1 MRYFLTKIENVGK
14 IWIVPAICLMVVAL
28 LDSCCKHHSS
38 DDDTPIVM
46 NVSQT
51 GTKAMIDNPDNQ
63 VRIKQM
69 MRDSYDANGL
79 RTGGFGVHGFKT
91 VNQTA
96 SKLFDNMRVYPNISL
111 NVNSKPDLAAFP
123 DNTGWTYQPT
133 RYWDRN
139 PAASYQFLAY
149 WPYLPSEPDANDA
162 TKPYATSPTKQE
174 LTANYDN
181 KELTLHNIP
190 NWQTVS
196 IGNNLQD
203 DVCDYMTAN
212 RRGIYASDFS
222 TGIVSFSF
230 NHLLS
235 QLIIKAYYIGI
246 DKTSSGGVI
255 VKGFTMHKS
264 GADDQV
270 LGAGTT
276 DFKQRYDDAKAR
288 QVTIADDGQGV
299 NIADMVDEYKFFDY
313 STGISIPYDN
323 ELDDTPAAPV
333 VIGSWLFIPHK
344 WQDLVLTVTR
354 KVGADNDSESGPAQI
369 TLGSDRDQ
377 YKTLAG
383 KTYTVTLMFDT
394 SSGGLVVASIDVQNW
409 TEQKAIREVYNW

>member
-1 MRYFLTKIENVGK
+1 MRIIFTKIK
-14 IWIVPAICLMVVAL
+14 ILSNIWAAAVITVMMAAPLN
-28 LDSCCKHHSS
+28 SCCKHH
-38 DDDTPIVM
+38 DDDPAISM
-46 NVSQT
+46 SVSQT
-51 GTKAMIDNPDNQ
+51 GTKAMIDNQDNA

-69 MRDSYDANGL
+69 MRDSYNANGQ

-96 SKLFDNMRVYPNISL
+96 TKLFDNMRVYPNISL

-149 WPYLPSEPDANDA
+149 WPYMPSEPDANDA

-212 RRGIYASDFS
+212 RRGKYASDFS

-313 STGISIPYDN
+313 STGINIPYDN
-323 ELDDTPAAPV
+323 ELDDTPAEPV

-344 WQDLVLTVTR
+344 WQNLVLTVTR

>member
-1 MRYFLTKIENVGK
+1 MRIFLTKIETLRNIRIAAV
-14 IWIVPAICLMVVAL
+14 ITIMAVAG

-38 DDDTPIVM
+38 DDEIPIVM
-46 NVSQT
+46 SVSQS
-51 GTKAMIDNPDNQ
+51 GSKAMIDNSDNAT
-63 VRIKQM
+63 RIKQM
-69 MRDSYDANGL
+69 MRDSYNASGQ

-91 VNQTA
+91 VNQSAT
-96 SKLFDNMRVYPNISL
+96 KTFDNIRVYPDISL

-139 PAASYQFLAY
+139 SAVSYQFLAY
-149 WPYLPSEPDANDA
+149 WPYLPGEADANDA
-162 TKPYATSPTKQE
+162 TKPYATSATNQE
-174 LTANYDN
+174 LASNYDN

-190 NWQTVS
+190 NWQTAS
-196 IGNNLQD
+196 IGDVVQD
-203 DVCDYMTAN
+203 NASDYMTAN
-212 RRGIYASDFS
+212 RRGAYASDFS
-222 TGIVSFSF
+222 TGTVSFSF

-255 VKGFTMHKS
+255 VKGFTLQKS
-264 GADDQV
+264 GTDEQV

-276 DFKQRYDDAKAR
+276 DFKQRYEDAKAR
-288 QVTIADDGQGV
+288 QVTIADDGQGA
-299 NIADMVDEYKFFDY
+299 NIADMVDSYKFFDY
-313 STGISIPYDN
+313 STGVSIPYDN

-333 VIGSWLFIPHK
+333 VVGSWLFIPHK

-369 TLGSDRDQ
+369 TLGSERDQ

-383 KTYTVTLMFDT
+383 KTYTVTLIFDT
-394 SSGGLVVASIDVQNW
+394 SSDGLTVAPIAVQNW
-409 TEQKAIREVYNW
+409 TEQKAIRELYNL

>member
-1 MRYFLTKIENVGK
+1 MRYFLTKIENVEK

-162 TKPYATSPTKQE
+162 TKPYATSPAKQE

-276 DFKQRYDDAKAR
+276 DFKQRYDDTKAR

-344 WQDLVLTVTR
+344 WQNLVLTVTR

-409 TEQKAIREVYNW
+409 TEQKATREVYNW

>member
-1 MRYFLTKIENVGK
+1 MRIIFTKIRILSN
-14 IWIVPAICLMVVAL
+14 IWAAAVITVMMAAPLN
-28 LDSCCKHHSS
+28 SCCKHH
-38 DDDTPIVM
+38 DDDPAISM
-46 NVSQT
+46 SVSQT
-51 GTKAMIDNPDNQ
+51 GTKAMIDNQDNA

-69 MRDSYDANGL
+69 MRDSYDENGL

-96 SKLFDNMRVYPNISL
+96 TKLFDNMRVYPNISL
-111 NVNSKPDLAAFP
+111 NVNSKPGVEAFP

-149 WPYLPSEPDANDA
+149 WPYMPSEPDANDA

-212 RRGIYASDFS
+212 RRGKYADDFN
-222 TGIVSFSF
+222 TGTVSFSF
-230 NHLLS
+230 SHLLS

-246 DKTSSGGVI
+246 DKESNGGVI
-255 VKGFTMHKS
+255 VKGFTLHKS

-276 DFKQRYDDAKAR
+276 DFKQRYNDAKAR

-344 WQDLVLTVTR
+344 WQNLVLTVTR

>member
-1 MRYFLTKIENVGK
+1 MRYFLTKIENAGK

-51 GTKAMIDNPDNQ
+51 GTKALIDNPDNQ

-96 SKLFDNMRVYPNISL
+96 LKLFDNMRVYPNISL

-344 WQDLVLTVTR
+344 WQNLVLTVTR

-409 TEQKAIREVYNW
+409 TEQRAIREVYNW

>member
-1 MRYFLTKIENVGK
+1 MKNFCKTLGIAAVMG
-14 IWIVPAICLMVVAL
+14 VQLMML
-28 LDSCCKHHSS
+28 HSCCKHH
-38 DDDTPIVM
+38 DDDPAISM
-46 NVSQT
+46 SVSQT
-51 GTKAMIDNPDNQ
+51 GTKAMIDNQDNA

-69 MRDSYDANGL
+69 MRDSYDENGL

-96 SKLFDNMRVYPNISL
+96 TKLFDNMRVYPNISL

-139 PAASYQFLAY
+139 PAASYQLLAY
-149 WPYLPSEPDANDA
+149 WPYMPSEPDANDA

-212 RRGIYASDFS
+212 RRGKYADDFS
-222 TGIVSFSF
+222 TGTVSFSF
-230 NHLLS
+230 SHLLS

-246 DKTSSGGVI
+246 DKESNGGVI
-255 VKGFTMHKS
+255 VKGFTLHKS

-276 DFKQRYDDAKAR
+276 DFKQRYNDARAR

-344 WQDLVLTVTR
+344 WQNLVLTVTR

-369 TLGSDRDQ
+369 TLGADRDQ

>member
-1 MRYFLTKIENVGK
+1 MRYFLTKIENIGK

-111 NVNSKPDLAAFP
+111 NGNSKPDLAAFP

-344 WQDLVLTVTR
+344 WQNLVLTVTR

-409 TEQKAIREVYNW
+409 TEQKATREVYNW

>member
-1 MRYFLTKIENVGK
+1 MRIIFTKIK
-14 IWIVPAICLMVVAL
+14 ILSNIWAAAVITVMMAAPLN
-28 LDSCCKHHSS
+28 SCCKHH
-38 DDDTPIVM
+38 DDDPAISM
-46 NVSQT
+46 SVSQT
-51 GTKAMIDNPDNQ
+51 GTKAMIDNQDNA

-69 MRDSYDANGL
+69 MRDSYDENGL

-96 SKLFDNMRVYPNISL
+96 TKLFDNMRVYPNISL
-111 NVNSKPDLAAFP
+111 NVNSKPGVEAFP

-149 WPYLPSEPDANDA
+149 WPYMPSEPDANDA

-212 RRGIYASDFS
+212 RRGKYADDFN
-222 TGIVSFSF
+222 TGTVSFSF
-230 NHLLS
+230 SHLLS

-246 DKTSSGGVI
+246 DKESNGGVI
-255 VKGFTMHKS
+255 VKGFTLHKS

-276 DFKQRYDDAKAR
+276 DFKQRYNDAKAR

-344 WQDLVLTVTR
+344 WQNLVLTVTR

>member
-1 MRYFLTKIENVGK
+1 MRIIFTKIRTLSN
-14 IWIVPAICLMVVAL
+14 IWAAAVITVMMAAPLN
-28 LDSCCKHHSS
+28 SCCKHH
-38 DDDTPIVM
+38 DDDPAISM
-46 NVSQT
+46 SVSQT
-51 GTKAMIDNPDNQ
+51 GTKAMIDNQDNA

-69 MRDSYDANGL
+69 MRDSYDIYGQ

-91 VNQTA
+91 VGQTA
-96 SKLFDNMRVYPNISL
+96 TKLFDNMRVYPNISL
-111 NVNSKPDLAAFP
+111 SVNSKPDLAAFP

-149 WPYLPSEPDANDA
+149 WPYLPGQADANDA
-162 TKPYATSPTKQE
+162 TKPYATSTTKQE
-174 LTANYDN
+174 LAANYDN

-190 NWQTVS
+190 NWQTVCT
-196 IGNNLQD
+196 GNVVND
-203 DVCDYMTAN
+203 NVCDYMTAN
-212 RRGIYASDFS
+212 RRGKYADDFS
-222 TGIVSFSF
+222 TGTVSFSF
-230 NHLLS
+230 SHLLS

-246 DKTSSGGVI
+246 DKESNGGVI
-255 VKGFTMHKS
+255 VKGFTLHKS
-264 GADDQV
+264 GADEQV

-276 DFKQRYDDAKAR
+276 DFKQRYNDARAR
-288 QVTIADDGQGV
+288 QVTITDDGQGA

-344 WQDLVLTVTR
+344 WRDLVLTVTR

-369 TLGSDRDQ
+369 TLGADRDL
-377 YKTLAG
+377 YWTLAG

-409 TEQKAIREVYNW
+409 TDQKAIREVYNW

>member
-1 MRYFLTKIENVGK
+1 MRIIFTKIK
-14 IWIVPAICLMVVAL
+14 ILSNIWAAAVITVMMAAPLN
-28 LDSCCKHHSS
+28 SCCKHH
-38 DDDTPIVM
+38 DDDPAISM
-46 NVSQT
+46 SVSQT
-51 GTKAMIDNPDNQ
+51 GTKAMIDNQDNA

-69 MRDSYDANGL
+69 MRDSYDENGL

-96 SKLFDNMRVYPNISL
+96 TKLFDNMRVYPNISL

-212 RRGIYASDFS
+212 RRGKYADDFN
-222 TGIVSFSF
+222 TGTVSFSF
-230 NHLLS
+230 SHLLS

-246 DKTSSGGVI
+246 DKESNGGVI
-255 VKGFTMHKS
+255 VKGFTLHKS

-276 DFKQRYDDAKAR
+276 DFKQRYNDAKAR

-369 TLGSDRDQ
+369 TLGADRDQ